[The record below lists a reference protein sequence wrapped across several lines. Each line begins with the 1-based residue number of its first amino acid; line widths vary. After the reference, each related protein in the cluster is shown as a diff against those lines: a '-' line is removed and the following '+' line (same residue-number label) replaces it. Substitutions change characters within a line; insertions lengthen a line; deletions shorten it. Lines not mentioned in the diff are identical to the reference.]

1 MLTKTYSAALTGIEA
16 LPLEVEVNASGRG
29 EQDFV
34 SIVGL
39 PDAAVRESRE
49 RIRSALYSCGYNHPS
64 GATLVNLAP
73 ADIKKE
79 GAGFDLP
86 IALGLIAATGQLE
99 PAALG
104 DAMVLGELALD
115 GMVRPV
121 RGYNPRD
128 YCI

>member
-49 RIRSALYSCGYNHPS
+49 RIRSALYSCG
-64 GATLVNLAP
+64 
-73 ADIKKE
+73 
-79 GAGFDLP
+79 
-86 IALGLIAATGQLE
+86 
-99 PAALG
+99 
-104 DAMVLGELALD
+104 
-115 GMVRPV
+115 
-121 RGYNPRD
+121 
-128 YCI
+128 

>member
-86 IALGLIAATGQLE
+86 IALGLIAARAGGSGRCHGSRR
-99 PAALG
+99 ACIGRHGASC
-104 DAMVLGELALD
+104 ARCSFRRID
-115 GMVRPV
+115 GA
-121 RGYNPRD
+121 
-128 YCI
+128 

>member
-73 ADIKKE
+73 ADIKR
-79 GAGFDLP
+79 A
-86 IALGLIAATGQLE
+86 
-99 PAALG
+99 
-104 DAMVLGELALD
+104 
-115 GMVRPV
+115 
-121 RGYNPRD
+121 RD
-128 YCI
+128 SICRLRSG